1 MWRTPSNIPDI
12 SSGQLGKEPARY
24 HGDRRTRSPS
34 PSSYFYIQTMT
45 SGCGCFLTQAK
56 ILLISWYWSNASIRE
71 RAETKPQRQPPVDIH
86 FSIVRPGTGVGSG
99 MTSEPGTRR
108 TTTTRLSTTAA
119 AVKTKTRLIT
129 VTTTMI
135 GCRRD
140 RFTLLI
146 AVVET
151 LFKVTK

>member
-1 MWRTPSNIPDI
+1 
-12 SSGQLGKEPARY
+12 
-24 HGDRRTRSPS
+24 
-34 PSSYFYIQTMT
+34 
-45 SGCGCFLTQAK
+45 
-56 ILLISWYWSNASIRE
+56 
-71 RAETKPQRQPPVDIH
+71 
-86 FSIVRPGTGVGSG
+86 
-99 MTSEPGTRR
+99 MTSEPGTTTT
-108 TTTTRLSTTAA
+108 TTTTRVSTTAA
-119 AVKTKTRLIT
+119 AAKTKTMSIT

>member
-12 SSGQLGKEPARY
+12 LSGQLGKEPARY
-24 HGDRRTRSPS
+24 AGNDRTPSPS
-34 PSSYFYIQTMT
+34 QSSYFYIQMMT
-45 SGCGCFLTQAK
+45 SRCGCSLTLAK
-56 ILLISWYWSNASIRE
+56 ILLISWCWSHTMIRE
-71 RAETKPQRQPPVDIH
+71 RAETKPWRQAPVDLH
-86 FSIVRPGTGVGSG
+86 FSIVRPGTGGSSR
-99 MTSEPGTRR
+99 MTSEPGTMTTM
-108 TTTTRLSTTAA
+108 TTTVSMMAA
-119 AVKTKTRLIT
+119 AVKTKTMSIT

-146 AVVET
+146 AMVET